1 MPKVLHI
8 IARLNVGGTS
18 RYLDNLIPGLQEGG
32 YEVLV
37 ATGYVQGSE
46 IEDDAAKRLPIHKI
60 PTLGRKISPIN
71 DFRARRAI
79 KKLIRD
85 YNPDIIQSH
94 TFKAGLLTRTFK
106 CGIPKIHTF
115 HGHLFDD
122 PEFRGL
128 KKYPVILTERLLA
141 SHANQLVTV
150 GDQVARD
157 LISYGIGKS
166 NQFISI
172 VPGVRQ
178 LQFAEKSSSLA
189 EFGLESETRPIVVW
203 MARVTAVKGPQRV
216 IEIAKAMPDVRFLMV
231 GGGDLFEIIQESA
244 PENLTFLG
252 WQIPEKVWPIADVAL
267 STSHNEGI
275 PISIIEAQM
284 AAIPVVAVNAGAIA
298 QIVVDG
304 ETGIL
309 TGGDIQELISGI
321 STLVGDLN
329 LRSTLGKN
337 AKKNFESK
345 FGIDDFVDEY
355 LQIYS
360 SLMTQKTRL
369 DETFVLNKR
378 KLLTFYRIKG
388 DKI

>member
-1 MPKVLHI
+1 MPTSKARVLHI
-8 IARLNVGGTS
+8 IARLNVGGTA
-18 RYLDNLIPGLQEGG
+18 RYLDNLVPGLQEGG

-46 IEDDAAKRLPIHKI
+46 IEDDAVKRLPIHRI

-71 DFRARRAI
+71 DLKARRAI

-85 YNPDIIQSH
+85 FKPDIIQSH

-122 PEFRGL
+122 PEFQGL

-150 GDQVARD
+150 GDQVAQD
-157 LISYGIGKS
+157 LLAYGIGKA
-166 NQFISI
+166 NQFLSI

-178 LQFAEKSSSLA
+178 LEFIERPLSLT
-189 EFGLESETRPIVVW
+189 EFGLENETRPIVVW
-203 MARVTAVKGPQRV
+203 MARVTAVKGPERV

-231 GGGDLFEIIQESA
+231 GGGDLFEIIQKSA
-244 PENLTFLG
+244 PENLTLLG

-284 AAIPVVAVNAGAIA
+284 AGVPVVAASAGAISE
-298 QIVVDG
+298 IVLDG
-304 ETGIL
+304 KTGFITSSEVTQLVFWIRRIL
-309 TGGDIQELISGI
+309 DSNELKDMMS
-321 STLVGDLN
+321 S
-329 LRSTLGKN
+329 
-337 AKKNFESK
+337 ESK
-345 FGIDDFVDEY
+345 RNFIDKFHIDRFVIEY
-355 LQIYS
+355 LRIYS
-360 SLMTQKTRL
+360 NIRL
-369 DETFVLNKR
+369 VNR
-378 KLLTFYRIKG
+378 
-388 DKI
+388 